1 MQTLNTLFERELTK
15 RIDEELVSLR
25 ETLESPS
32 GIQSFEQ
39 YKFIIGQIRQ
49 LDKVKNQYFDDVN
62 KVINER

>member
-1 MQTLNTLFERELTK
+1 VQTLNTLFERELTK